1 MDFFL
6 VRSFDHAGY
15 YETRLILMVIGF
27 GVALYYARR
36 RRDQRYLVMFAS
48 GVFFQVLL
56 EVILQALGLRGRNFS
71 LSVFGMTLPRT
82 VAVIFQGMTEG
93 GILSLMSFW
102 FADLCFVSQGDKAKR
117 RVYLV
122 MCGLIVVLACVVG
135 YVASGRPISSPRP
148 MFSPVALILSVVT
161 VLSVLLP
168 MLVKGGEGLRY
179 VGWWYLGAVVYVVL
193 TFEPMHLL
201 GARYVAVRDSSGQFV
216 AAPLLWQVL
225 LILYSHLY
233 EVAGSKIHYFA
244 VPYLLGLLKTKGANH
259 ETFSVQRV
267 QG

>member
-15 YETRLILMVIGF
+15 YETRLILMVIGLS
-27 GVALYYARR
+27 VALYYARR
-36 RRDQRYLVMFAS
+36 KQDHRYLIMFAS

-56 EVILQALGLRGRNFS
+56 EVILQALGLRGCGFS
-71 LSVFGMTLPRT
+71 LSVFGVTLPQT
-82 VAVIFQGMTEG
+82 VAVVFQGLTEG

-117 RVYLV
+117 RAYLV
-122 MCGLIVVLACVVG
+122 MCALIVTLACLVG
-135 YVASGRPISSPRP
+135 YVAAGRPITSPRP
-148 MFSPVALILSVVT
+148 MFSPLALILSVVT
-161 VLSVLLP
+161 VLSVLVPL
-168 MLVKGGEGLRY
+168 LVKGGEGLRY

-201 GARYVAVRDSSGQFV
+201 GARYIAVRNPEGQFV
-216 AAPLLWQVL
+216 AAAMPWQAL

-244 VPYLLGLLKTKGANH
+244 VPYLLGLLKHKGASH
-259 ETFSVQRV
+259 EKLSV
-267 QG
+267 